1 MVRLRWARALRA
13 KVQGTSSKACA
24 ERCRGIEQSAFG
36 ADAKREEASAKFEEA
51 SSKFEEASSKACAER
66 RRGIEQSAFGADAA
80 RGGWRMAMGLA
91 SIGCMSA

>member
-51 SSKFEEASSKACAER
+51 SSKFEEASSKACAELAEASKGR
-66 RRGIEQSAFGADAA
+66 RIRFTGSERAPA
-80 RGGWRMAMGLA
+80 RSL
-91 SIGCMSA
+91 SLPNV